1 LAEGNVRRPERR
13 LASYRSREAGTLV
26 FSDELVD
33 KRRQLGKVEK
43 SLAVDVEGAANGE
56 AIAA

>member
-1 LAEGNVRRPERR
+1 MP
-13 LASYRSREAGTLV
+13 YRSREAGTLV

-43 SLAVDVEGAANGE
+43 SLAVDVEAADGE
-56 AIAA
+56 TVAA